1 MTDLDNWLLRATR
14 CLAPESSARVRAE
27 ITDHFEASR
36 DAAIDAGA
44 TAQDAEDAALHA
56 LGSPAEANRLYRRSL
71 LTSSEARLLR
81 TGNWEAR
88 AVCSR
93 SALRWTFLAVPPIIL
108 IAGLL
113 ALLFKA
119 HSLAFI
125 LLPASLCLAVLLH
138 GPFLPV
144 YTPVRSRIYRGLKWT
159 ALLALL
165 LMATM
170 PLSWSGSWI
179 CFGCWWFVIWIE
191 WQRFS
196 IRRKLPVGQWPRQL
210 HL

>member
-36 DAAIDAGA
+36 DAAIDTGA

-113 ALLFKA
+113 ALLQHADGKA
-119 HSLAFI
+119 FV

-144 YTPVRSRIYRGLKWT
+144 YTPSRSRIYRGFKWT

-165 LMATM
+165 LMGTM
-170 PLSWSGSWI
+170 PLNWHESWI
-179 CFGCWWFVIWIE
+179 CFGCWWFMIWAE